1 MSVGRGRRIALFGG
15 TFDPIHNGHLAVARE
30 LAARLALDRVLI
42 MPTFVPPHKIKT
54 EMASAVD
61 RLEMCRLACE
71 PYPEL
76 AVSDVEINRR
86 GASFTVLTLE
96 QLHRE
101 MPDAE
106 LFLLVGADMFLT
118 LASWYRFADI
128 AKLATLCAVPRDD
141 VSAAD
146 LRAYADALEA
156 QGARCVIENIET
168 PRLSSTAIRQAA
180 RAGESLEGWVP
191 PAVAAY
197 IAEHQVYA
205 ARRNYRDTEE
215 QYRDI
220 LRGRLTPKRYRHSL
234 AVAEQAE
241 HLARKYGADPEKARM
256 AGLLH
261 DILKDTDGDSQ
272 LQIFK
277 DFGILLDAVEQQAPK
292 LWHAHA
298 GAVFLEHILGITDPD
313 ILLPIRYHTTGR
325 AGMSLPEVVLY
336 LADFTSA
343 DREYPDVDVM
353 RELTERDADEAM
365 RYALKYT
372 IDDLNGHG
380 KPVHPDTLAC
390 YEEYC
395 ERNGGTDGEGYP
407 RQKNN
412 SQKEKAQ
419 G

>member
-1 MSVGRGRRIALFGG
+1 MSKGQEQRIALFGG
-15 TFDPIHNGHLAVARE
+15 TFDPIHNGHIVLARE

-61 RLEMCRLACE
+61 RLEMCRLACAE
-71 PYPEL
+71 YPEL
-76 AVSDVEINRR
+76 VVSDLEINRR

-96 QLHRE
+96 QLQHAY
-101 MPDAE
+101 PHAE
-106 LFLLVGADMFLT
+106 LFLFVGADMFLT
-118 LASWYRFADI
+118 LASWHRFADI
-128 AKLATLCAVPRDD
+128 ARLATLCAVPRDD
-141 VSAAD
+141 VSAEA
-146 LRAYADALEA
+146 LRAYAASLEA
-156 QGARCVIENIET
+156 QGARCVIEEIST
-168 PRLSSTAIRQAA
+168 PRISSTEIRERA
-180 RAGESLEGWVP
+180 RAGEPLDGLVP
-191 PAVAAY
+191 AAVAAY
-197 IAEHQVYA
+197 IDAHGVYA
-205 ARRNYRDTEE
+205 AQRVYRDTEE

-241 HLARKYGADPEKARM
+241 HLARKYGADPEKART

-277 DFGILLDAVEQQAPK
+277 DFGILLDAVEETAPK

-325 AGMSLPEVVLY
+325 AGMSMAEVVLY

-343 DREYPDVDVM
+343 DRDYPDVDVM
-353 RELTERDADEAM
+353 RELAERSVEEAM
-365 RYALKYT
+365 RYALRYT
-372 IDDLNGHG
+372 IDDLNEQGRS
-380 KPVHPDTLAC
+380 VHPDTLAC
-390 YEEYC
+390 YEEYR
-395 ERNGGTDGEGYP
+395 ERNGGEDG
-407 RQKNN
+407 
-412 SQKEKAQ
+412 
-419 G
+419 

>member
-1 MSVGRGRRIALFGG
+1 MSVGKAGQRIALFGG
-15 TFDPIHNGHLAVARE
+15 TFDPIHNGHLVVARE

-61 RLEMCRLACE
+61 RLEMCRLACA

-76 AVSDVEINRR
+76 TVSDLEINRR

-96 QLHRE
+96 QLHRQ
-101 MPDAE
+101 MPEAE
-106 LFLLVGADMFLT
+106 LFLFVGADMFLT
-118 LASWYRFADI
+118 LGSWHRFADI
-128 AKLATLCAVPRDD
+128 AALATLCAVPREG
-141 VSAAD
+141 VPAAA
-146 LRAYADALEA
+146 LRDHAAQLEA
-156 QGARCVIENIET
+156 QGARCVIEDIDT
-168 PRLSSTAIRQAA
+168 PRISSTVIRE
-180 RAGESLEGWVP
+180 RVRRGEPLDGLVP
-191 PAVAAY
+191 PTVAAY
-197 IAEHQVYA
+197 IDAGQVYA
-205 ARRNYRDTEE
+205 AQRTYSDPEE
-215 QYRDI
+215 QYCDI

-234 AVAEQAE
+234 AVADQAE
-241 HLARKYGADPEKARM
+241 YLARKYGADPAKART

-325 AGMSLPEVVLY
+325 AGMSLQEIILY

-353 RELTERDADEAM
+353 RELTERSIDEAM

-372 IDDLNGHG
+372 IDDLRERSL
-380 KPVHPDTLAC
+380 PVHPDTLAC
-390 YEEYC
+390 YEHYK
-395 ERNGGTDGEGYP
+395 ERNGGAHG
-407 RQKNN
+407 
-412 SQKEKAQ
+412 
-419 G
+419 

>member
-1 MSVGRGRRIALFGG
+1 MSGNKGQRIALFGG
-15 TFDPIHNGHLAVARE
+15 TFDPIHNGHIVLARE

-71 PYPEL
+71 PYDEL
-76 AVSDVEINRR
+76 AVSDLEINRR

-96 QLHRE
+96 QLHRKLPE
-101 MPDAE
+101 AE
-106 LFLLVGADMFLT
+106 LFLFVGADMFLT

-141 VSAAD
+141 VSAED
-146 LRAYADALEA
+146 LRAYAAVLEA
-156 QGARCVIENIET
+156 QGARCVIADIDT
-168 PRLSSTAIRQAA
+168 PRISSTAIREAV
-180 RAGESLEGWVP
+180 RAGEALDGLVP
-191 PAVAAY
+191 SAVASY
-197 IAEHQVYA
+197 IEEQQVYA
-205 ARRNYRDTEE
+205 TRREYRDTEE

-241 HLARKYGADPEKARM
+241 HLARKYGADPEKART

-277 DFGILLDAVEQQAPK
+277 DFDILLDAVEEQAPK

-298 GAVFLEHILGITDPD
+298 GAVFLEHILGITDPE

-325 AGMSLPEVVLY
+325 AGMSIAEVVLY
-336 LADFTSA
+336 LADFTST
-343 DREYPDVDVM
+343 DRDYPDVDVM
-353 RELTERDADEAM
+353 RELTERDVDEAM

-372 IDDLNGHG
+372 IDDLNERGQ
-380 KPVHPDTLAC
+380 PVHPDTLAC

-395 ERNGGTDGEGYP
+395 ERDGGTRG
-407 RQKNN
+407 
-412 SQKEKAQ
+412 
-419 G
+419 

>member
-1 MSVGRGRRIALFGG
+1 MSAEKGQRIALFGG
-15 TFDPIHNGHLAVARE
+15 TFDPIHNGHLVLARE
-30 LAARLALDRVLI
+30 LAVRLKLDRVVM

-61 RLEMCRLACE
+61 RLEMCRIACA

-76 AVSDVEINRR
+76 TVSEREINRR

-96 QLHRE
+96 ELHTAY
-101 MPDAE
+101 PNAE
-106 LFLLVGADMFLT
+106 LFLLVGSDMFLT

-128 AKLATLCAVPRDD
+128 ARLATLCTVPRDD
-141 VSAAD
+141 DSIEK
-146 LRAYADALEA
+146 LRAYAATLEA
-156 QGARCVIENIET
+156 QGARCVIESVGT
-168 PRLSSTAIRQAA
+168 PRISSTEIRALA
-180 RAGESLEGWVP
+180 RKNQSLEGLVP
-191 PAVAAY
+191 PEVEAY
-197 IAEHQVYA
+197 IEAHQLYA
-205 ARRNYRDTEE
+205 AQREYRDVEE

-241 HLARKYGADPEKARM
+241 HLAEKYGADPKKART

-277 DFGILLDAVEQQAPK
+277 DFGILLDDVEKNAPK

-298 GAVFLEHILGITDPD
+298 GAVFLEHILGIDDPD

-325 AGMSLPEVVLY
+325 AGMSLPEIILY

-343 DREYPDVDVM
+343 DRQYPDVEVM
-353 RELTERDADEAM
+353 RELTERSIQEAM
-365 RYALKYT
+365 RYALRYT
-372 IDDLNGHG
+372 IDDLKAQGL
-380 KPVHPDTLAC
+380 PVHPDTLDC
-390 YEEYC
+390 YADYC
-395 ERNGGTDGEGYP
+395 ERNGG
-407 RQKNN
+407 
-412 SQKEKAQ
+412 
-419 G
+419 

>member
-1 MSVGRGRRIALFGG
+1 MSAEKGQRIALFGG
-15 TFDPIHNGHLAVARE
+15 TFDPIHNGHLVLARE
-30 LAARLALDRVLI
+30 LAVRLKLDRVVM

-61 RLEMCRLACE
+61 RLEMCRIACA

-76 AVSDVEINRR
+76 TVSEREINRR

-96 QLHRE
+96 ELHTAY
-101 MPDAE
+101 PNAE
-106 LFLLVGADMFLT
+106 LFLLVGSDMFLT

-128 AKLATLCAVPRDD
+128 ARLATLCTVPRDD
-141 VSAAD
+141 DSIEK
-146 LRAYADALEA
+146 LRAYAATLEA
-156 QGARCVIENIET
+156 QGARCVIESVDT
-168 PRLSSTAIRQAA
+168 PRVSSTEIRALA
-180 RAGESLEGWVP
+180 RENQPLEGLVP
-191 PAVAAY
+191 PEVEAY
-197 IAEHQVYA
+197 IEAHQLYA
-205 ARRNYRDTEE
+205 AQREYRDVEE

-241 HLARKYGADPEKARM
+241 HLAEKYGANPKKART

-277 DFGILLDAVEQQAPK
+277 DFGILLDDVEKNAPK

-298 GAVFLEHILGITDPD
+298 GAVFLEHILGIDDPD

-325 AGMSLPEVVLY
+325 AGMSLPEIILY

-343 DREYPDVDVM
+343 DRQYPDVEVM
-353 RELTERDADEAM
+353 RELTERSIQEAM
-365 RYALKYT
+365 RYALRYT
-372 IDDLNGHG
+372 IDDLKAQGL
-380 KPVHPDTLAC
+380 PVHPDTLDC
-390 YEEYC
+390 YADYC
-395 ERNGGTDGEGYP
+395 ERNGG
-407 RQKNN
+407 
-412 SQKEKAQ
+412 
-419 G
+419 